1 MIPIKTKKE
10 IEILK
15 QGGEKLS
22 WVLRQILK
30 ETKPQVA
37 LCQLDKLATE
47 LIKKQGGQPSFK
59 KVPGYHWATCINVND
74 GVVHG
79 IPGNYRLQKND
90 LVSVD
95 IGMFY
100 EGLHTDMARTIRLKE
115 RKDRKEESD
124 KFLAVGEKTL
134 EKAIKVAKA
143 GNRVGHISQVIEKEL
158 KKAGFSPVEVL
169 TGHGVGKEL
178 HEDPMIPCFL
188 SEEIKKT
195 PLLKEGMVL
204 AIEVI
209 YTQGQPDL
217 IIDDD
222 QWTMRTADGK
232 LAGLFEKTIAVGKKG
247 SFVLTPF

>member
-59 KVPGYHWATCINVND
+59 MVPGYHWATCINVND

-115 RKDRKEESD
+115 PKDRKEESD

>member
-59 KVPGYHWATCINVND
+59 MVSGYHWATCINVND

-79 IPGNYRLQKND
+79 VPGNYRLQKND

-115 RKDRKEESD
+115 PKNRKEESD